1 MINTNKYPNFS
12 EQVEREEWN
21 NDEPLLY
28 YVVLRNVIVRDREKI
43 KKKKMIRRKNYG
55 RSFKDSKIIFHD
67 LQLLTVL
74 KLHLQNYES

>member
-43 KKKKMIRRKNYG
+43 KKKKK
-55 RSFKDSKIIFHD
+55 
-67 LQLLTVL
+67 
-74 KLHLQNYES
+74 